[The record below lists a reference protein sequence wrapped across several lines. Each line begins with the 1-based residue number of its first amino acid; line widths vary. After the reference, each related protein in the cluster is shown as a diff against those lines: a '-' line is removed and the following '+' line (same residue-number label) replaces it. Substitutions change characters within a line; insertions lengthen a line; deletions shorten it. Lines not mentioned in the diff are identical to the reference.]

1 LKSDLLDN
9 RVAMTNLPNS
19 LASLIRPTA
28 KLLLT
33 LAMTSSFLFP
43 NASYADKWVSSELEY
58 ALLPEHCKVQL
69 SSRPWRQRE
78 AFEWKISKAQA
89 DYWQKRIGP
98 DFVHMHHY
106 CLGLQWLMLAESP
119 TLRRKRANRSA
130 KWAYGQAIAEI
141 AYVIKQSR
149 PTYPL
154 WIEINIAQAQARA
167 GLKQYD
173 EAVAQL
179 ANLQQQAPKRP
190 EIYVELAK
198 VLKKA
203 GKVPDAIDV
212 LEKGLDNASKKG
224 PLLFYLAHYYY
235 DLGNTERSAQFM
247 ARAEAEGMKMDSL
260 RRRLGPSEKSTASKA
275 PAM

>member
-1 LKSDLLDN
+1 MS
-9 RVAMTNLPNS
+9 
-19 LASLIRPTA
+19 
-28 KLLLT
+28 
-33 LAMTSSFLFP
+33 
-43 NASYADKWVSSELEY
+43 
-58 ALLPEHCKVQL
+58 
-69 SSRPWRQRE
+69 
-78 AFEWKISKAQA
+78 
-89 DYWQKRIGP
+89 
-98 DFVHMHHY
+98 
-106 CLGLQWLMLAESP
+106 AESP
-119 TLRRKRANRSA
+119 TLLRKRNRSA
-130 KWAYGQAIAEI
+130 KMAYGQAKSEI

-149 PTYPL
+149 PTFPL
-154 WIEINIAQAQARA
+154 WIEMNIAQARARA

-198 VLKKA
+198 VLKKS
-203 GKVPDAIDV
+203 GKVADAIDV

-235 DLGNTERSAQFM
+235 DRGNLERSAQFM

-260 RRRLGPSEKSTASKA
+260 RRRLGPSEKSAASKA